1 MPRDDEIR
9 DAIAR
14 FQKGTRISTS
24 GPVVPGTKK
33 RKRKPKSALPTENQ
47 EQRAVVKVLREHK
60 IPFIHVPNEGNRN
73 KVNGWNL
80 KMLGLSAGFPDLI
93 VFQTPPKFPNSKGLG
108 IEMKRAKKS
117 ASRVSPEQKQWLKTL
132 EQHGYICMVAY
143 GAAEAIAK
151 LQELE
156 YIAAAP
162 AGLRDNPETA

>member
-1 MPRDDEIR
+1 MPREDEIR
-9 DAIAR
+9 DALKR
-14 FQKGTRISTS
+14 FQKASRVSTS
-24 GPVVPGTKK
+24 APVVPATKK

-47 EQRAVVKVLREHK
+47 EQRAVVKVLREHS

-93 VFQTPPKFPNSKGLG
+93 LFQTPPKFPNCKGLV

-117 ASRVSPEQKQWLKTL
+117 ASRVSPQQQEWWSLL

-162 AGLRDNPETA
+162 AGHSND

>member
-1 MPRDDEIR
+1 MPREDEIR
-9 DAIAR
+9 DALKR
-14 FQKGTRISTS
+14 FQKASRVSTS
-24 GPVVPGTKK
+24 APVVPATKK

-93 VFQTPPKFPNSKGLG
+93 LFQSPPKFPNSKGLV

-117 ASRVSPEQKQWLKTL
+117 ISRVSPEQKQWLKTL
-132 EQHGYICMVAY
+132 EANGYICMVAY

-151 LQELE
+151 LEELG

-162 AGLRDNPETA
+162 AAVTCK

>member
-1 MPRDDEIR
+1 MPREDEIR
-9 DAIAR
+9 DAIKR
-14 FQKGTRISTS
+14 FQKASRVSTS
-24 GPVVPGTKK
+24 APVVPVTKK

-80 KMLGLSAGFPDLI
+80 KMLGMSAGFPDLI
-93 VFQTPPKFPNSKGLG
+93 LFSSPPKFPNSKGLV

-117 ASRVSPEQKQWLKTL
+117 ISRVSPEQKQWLKTL
-132 EQHGYICMVAY
+132 ETNGYICMVAY

-151 LQELE
+151 LEELG

-162 AGLRDNPETA
+162 AAVTCK